1 MSHLQPSTTVHD
13 VQFCPYDDVLGFGH
27 SAGVSSLVI
36 PGSGEPNFDSL
47 EANPF
52 QTKKQRQE
60 SEVHSLL
67 DKIQSDMITLDPTF
81 IGKIDRGSKEV
92 LEKEAKEAREAAKTS
107 DTVDVTKRARG
118 KNSSMRRFL
127 RKKQKNVIDQ
137 RKLDIQER
145 LEKEKEERA
154 KRRRGEPDDADRP
167 FTALDRFTVKKPRLA
182 YINPIFLPPTRI
194 TFVNPPT
201 ARSASNVEHYTIQ
214 EGRYSDKPF
223 IAGSYTFNSTGF
235 SQSLSIS
242 LITLG
247 GFITLVSFCGCWGSE
262 NEHLG
267 LLRFYVV
274 VLIGLV
280 VLQIAI
286 GVVAFKYRND
296 MDDFLDDAWDHAYH
310 KDSKLIHN
318 VEQYFQCCGFA
329 SSMDRAVPTHCSVE
343 YGYVSS
349 CRENLRSSFIDS
361 YQTIGIVGAVLGGL
375 EVG

>member
-1 MSHLQPSTTVHD
+1 LEGRFQDQAAVTVHE
-13 VQFCPYDDVLGFGH
+13 PPAALDDRARRAVLPVRRRARIRAQRRRVEPGH
-27 SAGVSSLVI
+27 SG
-36 PGSGEPNFDSL
+36 L

-137 RKLDIQER
+137 RKVGRPCFRLGTLDIQER

-182 YINPIFLPPTRI
+182 
-194 TFVNPPT
+194 
-201 ARSASNVEHYTIQ
+201 
-214 EGRYSDKPF
+214 
-223 IAGSYTFNSTGF
+223 
-235 SQSLSIS
+235 
-242 LITLG
+242 
-247 GFITLVSFCGCWGSE
+247 
-262 NEHLG
+262 
-267 LLRFYVV
+267 
-274 VLIGLV
+274 
-280 VLQIAI
+280 
-286 GVVAFKYRND
+286 
-296 MDDFLDDAWDHAYH
+296 
-310 KDSKLIHN
+310 
-318 VEQYFQCCGFA
+318 
-329 SSMDRAVPTHCSVE
+329 
-343 YGYVSS
+343 
-349 CRENLRSSFIDS
+349 
-361 YQTIGIVGAVLGGL
+361 
-375 EVG
+375 